1 MSQSPAKDK
10 ESRKEEKDNIFVDML
25 YNLVVYLPVL
35 IFSWIVDRF
44 SD

>member
-1 MSQSPAKDK
+1 MAQSPAKEK
-10 ESRKEEKDNIFVDML
+10 RKEEKDNIFVDML

-35 IFSWIVDRF
+35 LFSWVVDRF

>member
-10 ESRKEEKDNIFVDML
+10 RKEEKDNIFVDML

-35 IFSWIVDRF
+35 VISWLWEKI

>member
-1 MSQSPAKDK
+1 MTETPAKDK
-10 ESRKEEKDNIFVDML
+10 RKEEKDNIFVDML

-35 IFSWIVDRF
+35 LFSWVIDKF